1 MCTERSGFCGH
12 PANDSFSFRV
22 VSQTASSCFG
32 ELNLD
37 DASALTA
44 LDAAKP
50 GGGGFSHQLSQVL
63 GFQSENKARGGRHG
77 AAEAARP
84 GWWWGCKEACRV
96 TGQHLRRYS
105 WVREGRVCTVPPQ
118 LAAGPPLTLPV
129 HLPAGSHGGTKAAQ
143 GSGAACALWGF
154 HHPLW

>member
-1 MCTERSGFCGH
+1 MPTCTERSGFCGR

-22 VSQTASSCFG
+22 VSQAASSCFG

-37 DASALTA
+37 GASALTA

-84 GWWWGCKEACRV
+84 GWWWGCKEARRV

-105 WVREGRVCTVPPQ
+105 WVREGRVCTVPPRR
-118 LAAGPPLTLPV
+118 AAGPPLTLPA
-129 HLPAGSHGGTKAAQ
+129 HLGTKAAQ
-143 GSGAACALWGF
+143 GSGGF
-154 HHPLW
+154 TILCGKDGSGRTGN